1 MAGNNSAVL
10 AVAGARKTEE
20 VILGALADPGKRV
33 LITTFTNE
41 NLRQIRSRIESKV
54 GVVPE
59 NVELKSWY
67 SLLIRDFV
75 RPFQV
80 RLFDEVNLVAGTYFG
95 DVPRERQRIA
105 KDQPRRRYLT
115 GKDYMFKDRAA
126 ELAYE
131 ICAASNGEP
140 VARLEK
146 LYDHVFVDEVQDLVG
161 WDLELLQMLFE
172 SVIDVTLVGDP
183 RQHTYSSNRSTKNK
197 KYQGAGFTDWLQE
210 RAELCEI
217 EFRTTS
223 YRCEPGIC
231 ELASKLFP
239 DDPALEAN
247 GPSDAEHCGVHFLE
261 PEQVGDYVET
271 HSPVVLRYNVAS
283 NTLGHAAMN
292 IGVAKGSTFDHV
304 LIFPTGTMKTFLRD
318 HSKHDFGTNELLY
331 VAITRA
337 RHSAAIVM

>member
-20 VILGALADPGKRV
+20 VILGALADPNKRV

-41 NLRQIRSRIESKV
+41 NLRQIRGRIESKV

-105 KDQPRRRYLT
+105 KSQPRGRYLT
-115 GKDYMFKDRAA
+115 GKNYMFKDRAA
-126 ELAYE
+126 ELAYQ
-131 ICAASNGEP
+131 ICEKSNGEP
-140 VARLEK
+140 IARLEM

-161 WDLELLQMLFE
+161 WDLELLEMLFKSE
-172 SVIDVTLVGDP
+172 IEVTLVGDP
-183 RQHTYSSNRSTKNK
+183 RQHTYSSNRSSKNK

-223 YRCEPGIC
+223 YRCEPALC

-247 GPSDAEHCGVHFLE
+247 AASDAEHFGVHFLE
-261 PEQVGDYVET
+261 PEQVDEYVET
-271 HSPVVLRYNVAS
+271 HSPVILRHNAAS
-283 NTLGHAAMN
+283 DTQGHAAMN

-304 LIFPTGTMKTFLRD
+304 LIFPTGTMKTFLND
-318 HSKHDFGTNELLY
+318 HSKYDFGTREALY
-331 VAITRA
+331 IAITRA
-337 RHSAAIVM
+337 RHSAAIVV